1 MHLFPRLRSARAKHY
16 LWAANPHVLR
26 AYWSN
31 RSTID
36 PRVTVAPNAVWIK
49 DELMTF
55 YLSARDENKTPEQLR
70 KDFPCKEWDRNGN
83 AHGSSTLLSPGM
95 NENVGK
101 YKPGV
106 ISGTQG
112 MGVTVEARD
121 FAAWMMSLRL
131 CEAEGK
137 DYVVVKVDVEGVEY
151 MLLERIM
158 ELGPRVFCIADH
170 WPIEFH
176 HTTKKKM
183 AWHNRD
189 NSTSGVV
196 DRFGAML
203 KTCPKKVG
211 YDTGW

>member
-1 MHLFPRLRSARAKHY
+1 
-16 LWAANPHVLR
+16 
-26 AYWSN
+26 
-31 RSTID
+31 
-36 PRVTVAPNAVWIK
+36 
-49 DELMTF
+49 
-55 YLSARDENKTPEQLR
+55 
-70 KDFPCKEWDRNGN
+70 
-83 AHGSSTLLSPGM
+83 
-95 NENVGK
+95 
-101 YKPGV
+101 
-106 ISGTQG
+106 
-112 MGVTVEARD
+112 
-121 FAAWMMSLRL
+121 MMSLRR

-189 NSTSGVV
+189 NSTSRVV

-203 KTCPKKVG
+203 KTCPRLTLSLGGTRTLKKCVLELQLAPRG
-211 YDTGW
+211 SAGAH